1 MYTILGAGLAGL
13 SSSYHLGH
21 VNCQL
26 FEQHSYVGGHIH
38 SEQRGGFTWDEG
50 PHVSFTKS
58 EYVRALFD
66 DGIEVLKYPVY
77 PVNYYQGTWIDHP
90 AQTNLYVLPEALK
103 QACVKDF
110 LAVRNAGDG
119 TYFAP
124 KNYQEWLEFA
134 FGKTFANTF
143 PRAYTKKYWT
153 TEPEN
158 LTTDWVGSR
167 VYFPEI
173 DDVVKGAEGPLQK
186 ATHYISSVR
195 YPTNGGY
202 FSFTT
207 KLAAGAKVFH
217 GKKLRYISFANREI
231 QFFDGSSIRYEKLV
245 NTIPLPIL
253 IKNSDAPD
261 AIKAAADKLSC
272 SSILI
277 LNVAANHASPRN
289 NTWLYVYDED
299 KLSSRINFTELLAP
313 SNAPVGKTGIQVEVY
328 FSKYRP
334 MLESV
339 ECIQA
344 RVIEELVEMQLLQ
357 SAEAVESVETKW
369 IEWANVIFD
378 IPRQAALDS
387 ILEWLSTQG
396 LQREADDLQST
407 TDWESKFADAPATA
421 NEASLLLAGRFAQ
434 WNYYWTD
441 DCVLRGKYIGA
452 TWKSA

>member
-13 SSSYHLGH
+13 SCSYHLGH
-21 VNCQL
+21 EQCEI
-26 FEQHSYVGGHIH
+26 FEQHDYVGGHIH
-38 SEQRGGFTWDEG
+38 SEQHGGFTWDEG
-50 PHVSFTKS
+50 PHVSFTKHD
-58 EYVRALFD
+58 YVRQLFD
-66 DGIEVLKYPVY
+66 DGIEVLKYPVH
-77 PVNYYQGTWIDHP
+77 PVNYYQGAWIDHP
-90 AQTNLYVLPEALK
+90 AQTNLYVLPEALR
-103 QACVKDF
+103 QACVSDF
-110 LAVRNAGDG
+110 LAVRKDMEG
-119 TYFAP
+119 TDFAP

-186 ATHYISSVR
+186 ATHYVSSVH

-207 KLAAGAKVFH
+207 KLAAGAKVSY

-261 AIKAAADKLSC
+261 AIKAAVDKLSC

-277 LNVAANHASPRN
+277 LNVAANHASPRKN
-289 NTWLYVYDED
+289 AWLYVYDED

-313 SNAPVGKTGIQVEVY
+313 NNAPTGKTGIQVEVY
-328 FSKYRP
+328 FSKYYP
-334 MLESV
+334 MQESV
-339 ECIQA
+339 ESIKA

-357 SAEAVESVETKW
+357 SAEAVESVETNW
-369 IEWANVIFD
+369 IQWANVIFD
-378 IPRQAALDS
+378 LPRRQALDTV
-387 ILEWLSTQG
+387 LDWLATQG
-396 LQREADDLQST
+396 LNREADDLEAT
-407 TDWESKFADAPATA
+407 TDWDTKAAAPVAS
-421 NEASLLLAGRFAQ
+421 EASLFLAGRFAQ

-441 DCVLRGKYIGA
+441 DCVLRGKYISTVWQA
-452 TWKSA
+452 SK